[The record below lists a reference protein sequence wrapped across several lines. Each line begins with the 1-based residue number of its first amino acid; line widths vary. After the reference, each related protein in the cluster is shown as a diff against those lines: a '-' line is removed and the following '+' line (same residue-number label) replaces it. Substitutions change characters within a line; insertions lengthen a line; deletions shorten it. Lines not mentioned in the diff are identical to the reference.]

1 MTQDQTSSLKSG
13 TTSVSPTGSVTGDR
27 LMPGDPTRT
36 DFLAQII
43 RVDQAGEYGAVRI
56 YEGQMAV
63 LRRRSCAPQLSH
75 MTEQERLHLD
85 RFNRLAAERGVR
97 PTALQPL
104 WHVAGFLLGAGTALL
119 GEKAAM
125 ACTVAVEDV
134 INEHYAEQREA
145 LGDDE
150 TELRDTVEK
159 FRLEEV
165 EHRDI
170 GLANGAEQAP
180 GYQLLSQVIKT
191 GSKLA
196 IWLSTRV

>member
-75 MTEQERLHLD
+75 MTEQ
-85 RFNRLAAERGVR
+85 
-97 PTALQPL
+97 
-104 WHVAGFLLGAGTALL
+104 
-119 GEKAAM
+119 
-125 ACTVAVEDV
+125 
-134 INEHYAEQREA
+134 
-145 LGDDE
+145 
-150 TELRDTVEK
+150 
-159 FRLEEV
+159 
-165 EHRDI
+165 
-170 GLANGAEQAP
+170 
-180 GYQLLSQVIKT
+180 
-191 GSKLA
+191 
-196 IWLSTRV
+196 